1 MIIEKL
7 NNLGKIKTYDELMVN
22 YKNIRNSLLFYY
34 FDYSLD
40 LSLFTIKKEME
51 RISRDIEQE
60 INEDENKLKIF
71 NEKMEILVERKDLG
85 INAAAYQ

>member
-1 MIIEKL
+1 
-7 NNLGKIKTYDELMVN
+7 MVN

-40 LSLFTIKKEME
+40 LSLYTIKKEME

-71 NEKMEILVERKDLG
+71 NEKMEILVEREDLG

>member
-1 MIIEKL
+1 
-7 NNLGKIKTYDELMVN
+7 MVN